1 MTINKKISY
10 IAIQKVF
17 CLQFTSHSSVSLL
30 ISFTVPHPLC
40 YLLKIT
46 DYEMKG
52 SIYDCFNVSRYIKGG
67 RKLHV

>member
-1 MTINKKISY
+1 MTINEKISY

-17 CLQFTSHSSVSLL
+17 CLQFPSHAPVSLL
-30 ISFTVPHPLC
+30 ISFTASHSLC

-46 DYEMKG
+46 DCGMREC
-52 SIYDCFNVSRYIKGG
+52 ICDCFNVSRYIKGG